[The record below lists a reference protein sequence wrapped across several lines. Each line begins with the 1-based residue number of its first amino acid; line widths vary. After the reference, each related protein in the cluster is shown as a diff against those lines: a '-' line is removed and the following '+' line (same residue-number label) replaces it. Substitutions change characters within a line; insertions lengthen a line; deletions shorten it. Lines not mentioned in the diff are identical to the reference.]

1 MKRFKVYSIIL
12 ALLAGIVLGQALI
25 HLSILFFAFGATVE
39 IASLLV
45 QDLEE
50 LTEVHH
56 D

>member
-12 ALLAGIVLGQALI
+12 ALLAGIVLGQAMI
-25 HLSILFFAFGATVE
+25 HLSILFFAFGATIE

-45 QDLEE
+45 QDLGE
-50 LTEVHH
+50 LTEVSN